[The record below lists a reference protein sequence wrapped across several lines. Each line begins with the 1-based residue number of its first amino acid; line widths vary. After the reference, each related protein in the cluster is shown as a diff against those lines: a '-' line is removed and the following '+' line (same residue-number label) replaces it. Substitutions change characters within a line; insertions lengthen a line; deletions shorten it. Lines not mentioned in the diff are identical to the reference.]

1 VEPASLPEFIKGV
14 NAVKQITDRQQVV
27 LSFISDFTKDNAYP
41 PTVRE
46 IGEHFGISLRAV
58 QDHIAALQKKGY
70 LSLCQK
76 RSRSIRVLMD
86 DKREQEPYM
95 SRVPLLGTVAAGKPL
110 LCEENLDGYV
120 NLTEPFVRPGKSYF
134 ALRVRGTSMLNAGIL
149 EGDLAVVEQAET
161 AVDGQIVVAVIDDAI
176 TLKRYYKE
184 TTRVRLQPENPA
196 FQPIYCQDVRIVG
209 TLSNI
214 VRTY

>member
-1 VEPASLPEFIKGV
+1 MKG
-14 NAVKQITDRQQVV
+14 ITDRQKEV
-27 LSFISDFTKDNAYP
+27 LTFISDFTEDNAFP

-46 IGEHFGISLRAV
+46 ISEHFNISLRAV
-58 QDHIAALQKKGY
+58 QDHISALQKKGY
-70 LSLCQK
+70 LSQCQK
-76 RSRSIRVLMD
+76 RSRSIRVLSD
-86 DKREQEPYM
+86 IREKEQKLFVGK
-95 SRVPLLGTVAAGKPL
+95 VPLLGTVAAGKPL

-134 ALRVRGTSMLNAGIL
+134 ALRVRGLSMVNAGIL
-149 EGDLAVVEQAET
+149 DGDLAVVEQSQT

-184 TTRVRLQPENPA
+184 STRIRLQPENPD
-196 FQPIYCQDVRIVG
+196 FQAIYCQDVRIVG
-209 TLSNI
+209 ILSNI

>member
-1 VEPASLPEFIKGV
+1 MKE
-14 NAVKQITDRQQVV
+14 ITARQQEV
-27 LSFISDFTKDNAYP
+27 LNFISGYTKEKEYP

-58 QDHIAALQKKGY
+58 QDYIAALQKKGY
-70 LSLCQK
+70 LSPSQK
-76 RSRSIRVLMD
+76 RSRSIRVID
-86 DKREQEPYM
+86 PSQRQGPFVTK
-95 SRVPLLGTVAAGKPL
+95 VPLLGTVAAGKPL

-134 ALRVRGTSMLNAGIL
+134 ALRVRGSSMINAGIL
-149 EGDLAVVEQAET
+149 EGDLAIIEQGST
-161 AVDGQIVVAVIDDAI
+161 AIDGQIVVAVLDEAI
-176 TLKRYYKE
+176 TLKRFYRE
-184 TTRVRLQPENPA
+184 SERIRLQPENPD
-196 FQPIYCQDVRIVG
+196 FQAIYCQDVRIVG

>member
-1 VEPASLPEFIKGV
+1 MR
-14 NAVKQITDRQQVV
+14 QITDRQKEV
-27 LSFISDFTKDNAYP
+27 LTFISDFTEENSYP

-46 IGEHFGISLRAV
+46 ISEHFSISLRAV

-76 RSRSIRVLMD
+76 RSRSIRVLVD
-86 DKREQEPYM
+86 EREKEIKPFI

-110 LCEENLDGYV
+110 LSEENLDGYV
-120 NLTEPFVRPGKSYF
+120 NLTEPFVRPGKNYF
-134 ALRVRGTSMLNAGIL
+134 ALRVRGTSMIGAGIL
-149 EGDLAVVEQAET
+149 EGDLAVIEQT
-161 AVDGQIVVAVIDDAI
+161 ADAADGQIVVAVIDDAI

-184 TTRVRLQPENPA
+184 ATRVRLQPENPA
-196 FQPIYCQDVRIVG
+196 FQAIYCQDVRIVG

>member
-1 VEPASLPEFIKGV
+1 M
-14 NAVKQITDRQQVV
+14 KQITDRQREV
-27 LSFISDFTKDNAYP
+27 LTFISDFTEENAYP

-46 IGEHFGISLRAV
+46 IGEHFGVSIRAV

-70 LSLCQK
+70 ISSCQK
-76 RSRSIRVLMD
+76 RSRSLKVLID
-86 DKREQEPYM
+86 ERKKEPAIYVN
-95 SRVPLLGTVAAGKPL
+95 RVPLLGTIAAGKPL

-120 NLTEPFVRPGKSYF
+120 TLTEPFIRPGKSYF
-134 ALRVRGTSMLNAGIL
+134 ALRVRGASMTGAGIL
-149 EGDLAVVEQAET
+149 EGDLAIIEQAAT

-184 TTRVRLQPENPA
+184 PTRVRLQPENPS
-196 FQPIYCQDVRIVG
+196 FQPIFCQDVRIVG
-209 TLSNI
+209 ILSNL